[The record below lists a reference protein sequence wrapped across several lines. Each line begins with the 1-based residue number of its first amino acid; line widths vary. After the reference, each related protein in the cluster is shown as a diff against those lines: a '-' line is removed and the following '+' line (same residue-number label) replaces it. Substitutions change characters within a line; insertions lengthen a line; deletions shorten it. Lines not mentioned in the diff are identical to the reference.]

1 MSGVGEVRTVYR
13 TCPLCEA
20 TCGLELT
27 VRDGEVLRIRGDRDD
42 VFSRGFICPKG
53 SVLGQLHADPDRLRA
68 PLVLRNGRHEEV
80 SWGEAWRAVAEGLG
94 GAVARHGRERLA
106 VYLGNPNAHNL
117 SPLLYN
123 RTWVRALRTRQR
135 YSASSVDQLP
145 KQLAS
150 GWMFGSPTAVAV
162 PDLDRTDYL
171 LILGANPMASNGSL
185 CTAPDFPG
193 RLRAIRG
200 RGGRVV
206 VVDPARTRTAD
217 EADEWVPIRPGTDAL
232 LLAAI
237 VRELFVSGRADP
249 GDHLRA
255 HVSGMD
261 ELAVALAPF
270 GADAVSSATGVPGA
284 TIRRLAVEIAEAPS
298 AAVYG
303 RMGTTTVP
311 FGTTAS
317 WLVDVLNVVTGN
329 LDRAGGAMFP
339 LPATGGPTTRGGS
352 GRGEGFR
359 TGRSRSVVRGF
370 PEILGEYPAALMAEE
385 IEHGEGVRAL
395 VTVAGNPVLSTP
407 NGARLSAALGRLDF
421 MVSVDPY
428 LNETTRHADVILPP
442 PSHLERSHYD
452 LVFTGF
458 SVRNMANYSPPVFA
472 RAEGQPDEWE
482 ILLRIGAIVGGIDM
496 EPSAIDDAVVRGAVE
511 SMCGDATS
519 PVHGRNPDE
528 IVAALEPRRGPER
541 MLDLLL
547 RTGPYGDGFGAHP
560 GGLTLAELEAAPH
573 GVDLGPLMP
582 RMPGMLRT
590 QSGTIEL
597 APEQLL
603 ADLPRLYAL
612 IDAPV
617 PPLVLVGRRHLRSNN
632 SWMHNV
638 ASLVRGRPRCTLQV
652 HPDDAEACGVHD
664 GGTARVASRV
674 GEVLARVEVTDSVS
688 RGVVS
693 LPHGWGHDIDGV
705 RLGVARDFAGVNSNL
720 LTDEEQMDPLS
731 GNAVLNGIPVSV
743 VPAP

>member
-1 MSGVGEVRTVYR
+1 MVGVAEERTVYR

-27 VRDGEVLRIRGDRDD
+27 VRDGEVLRVRGDRDD

-68 PLVLRNGRHEEV
+68 PLVRRNGRHEV
-80 SWGEAWRAVAEGLG
+80 VTWDEAWRAVAEGLG
-94 GAVARHGRERLA
+94 GVVERHGRERLA

-145 KQLAS
+145 KQLSS
-150 GWMFGSPTAVAV
+150 GWMFGSPTSVAV

-193 RLRAIRG
+193 RLKAIRD

-206 VVDPARTRTAD
+206 VVDPARTRTAE
-217 EADEWVPIRPGTDAL
+217 EADEWVAIRPGTDAL

-237 VRELFVSGRADP
+237 AHELFVTGRADL
-249 GDHLRA
+249 GDHLRPY
-255 HVSGMD
+255 VSGM
-261 ELAVALAPF
+261 EVLAGALAPF
-270 GADAVSSATGVPGA
+270 EADAVSAATGVPAA
-284 TIRRLAVEIAEAPS
+284 TIRRLASELASAPS

-303 RMGTTTVP
+303 RMGTTTVS

-339 LPATGGPTTRGGS
+339 LPATGGPTSRGEA
-352 GRGEGFR
+352 GRGKGFR

-370 PEILGEYPAALMAEE
+370 PEILGEYPVALMAEE
-385 IEHGEGVRAL
+385 IEHSEGVRAL

-458 SVRNMANYSPPVFA
+458 SVRNTANYSPAVFE

-482 ILLRIGAIVGGIDM
+482 ILLRIGAIVGGIDL
-496 EPSAIDDAVVRGAVE
+496 EPAAIDDVVVRGAIE
-511 SMCGDATS
+511 SMCGDAS
-519 PVHGRNPDE
+519 SSVHGRSPDE

-547 RTGPYGDGFGAHP
+547 RTGPYGDGFGTRP
-560 GGLTLAELEAAPH
+560 RGLSLAALEEAPH
-573 GVDLGPLMP
+573 GVDLGPLQP

-590 QSGTIEL
+590 ASGTIEL

-652 HPDDAEACGVHD
+652 HPDDATKCGVHD

-693 LPHGWGHDIDGV
+693 LPHGWGHDVDGV
-705 RLGVARDFAGVNSNL
+705 RLGVAREFAGVNSNL

-731 GNAVLNGIPVSV
+731 GNAVLNGIPVTV
-743 VPAP
+743 APAR

>member
-1 MSGVGEVRTVYR
+1 MVGVGEARTVHR

-20 TCGLELT
+20 TCGLEIT
-27 VRDGEVLRIRGDRDD
+27 VRGGEVVRVRGDRDD
-42 VFSRGFICPKG
+42 VFSKGFICPKG
-53 SVLGQLHADPDRLRA
+53 SVLGHLHADPDRLRA
-68 PLVLRNGRHEEV
+68 PLVRRNGRHEEV
-80 SWGEAWRAVAEGLG
+80 SWDEAWRAVEEGLG
-94 GAVARHGRERLA
+94 GAIARHGRERLA

-145 KQLAS
+145 KQLSS
-150 GWMFGSPTAVAV
+150 GWMFGSPTSVAV
-162 PDLDRTDYL
+162 PDLDRTSYL

-193 RLRAIRG
+193 RLRAIRD
-200 RGGRVV
+200 RGGKVV
-206 VVDPARTRTAD
+206 VVDPVRTRTAD
-217 EADEWVPIRPGTDAL
+217 EADEWISVRPGADAL

-237 VRELFVSGRADP
+237 ARELIVTGRADP
-249 GDHLRA
+249 GDHLRR

-261 ELAVALAPF
+261 ALAVALAPF
-270 GADAVSSATGVPGA
+270 DAEAVSSATGVPTA
-284 TIRRLAVEIAEAPS
+284 TIRRLADELSAAPS

-303 RMGTTTVP
+303 RIGTTTVS

-339 LPATGGPTTRGGS
+339 LPATGGPTTRGAA

-359 TGRSRSVVRGF
+359 TGRSRTVVRGF
-370 PEILGEYPAALMAEE
+370 PEILGEFPAALMAEE
-385 IEHGEGVRAL
+385 IDHESGVRAL

-407 NGARLSAALGRLDF
+407 NGARLSAALGRLEF

-452 LVFTGF
+452 LVFTSF
-458 SVRNMANYSPPVFA
+458 SVRNVANYSPPVFP

-482 ILLRIGAIVGGIDM
+482 ILLRIGAIVGGIDL
-496 EPSAIDDAVVRGAVE
+496 EPDAIDDVVVRAAVE
-511 SMCGDATS
+511 SMCGDPSS
-519 PVHGRNPDE
+519 PVHGRDAAE

-547 RTGPYGDGFGAHP
+547 RTGPYGDGFGAVT
-560 GGLTLAELEAAPH
+560 GGLTLAALEASPH
-573 GVDLGPLMP
+573 GVDLGPLQP
-582 RMPGMLRT
+582 RMPDMLRT
-590 QSGTIEL
+590 ASGTIEL
-597 APEQLL
+597 APEPLL
-603 ADLPRLYAL
+603 ADLLRLRAL

-638 ASLVRGRPRCTLQV
+638 AALVRGRPRCTLQV
-652 HPDDAEACGVHD
+652 HPDDAASRGVRD
-664 GGTARVASRV
+664 GGTARVTSRV
-674 GEVLARVEVTDSVS
+674 GEVLARVEVTDAVS

-693 LPHGWGHDIDGV
+693 LPHGWGHDVDGV
-705 RLGVARDFAGVNSNL
+705 RLGVAREFAGVNANL

-731 GNAVLNGIPVSV
+731 GNAVLNGIPVTL
-743 VPAP
+743 VPAG

>member
-68 PLVLRNGRHEEV
+68 PLVRRNGRHEEV
-80 SWGEAWRAVAEGLG
+80 SWEEAWRAVAEGLG

-193 RLRAIRG
+193 RLKAIRG

-237 VRELFVSGRADP
+237 ARELFDTGRVDP
-249 GDHLRA
+249 GDHLRP
-255 HVSGMD
+255 HVSGLD
-261 ELAVALAPF
+261 DLAHALAPF
-270 GADAVSSATGVPGA
+270 DADAVSSATGVPAA
-284 TIRRLAVEIAEAPS
+284 TIRRLAGELAAAPS

-303 RMGTTTVP
+303 RMGTTTVS

-329 LDRAGGAMFP
+329 LDREGGAMFP
-339 LPATGGPTTRGGS
+339 LPATGGPTTRGAS

-385 IEHGEGVRAL
+385 IEHETGVRAL

-407 NGARLSAALGRLDF
+407 NGARLAGALGRLDF

-442 PSHLERSHYD
+442 PSQLERSHYD
-452 LVFTGF
+452 VVFTGF
-458 SVRNMANYSPPVFA
+458 SVRNTANYSPAVFE
-472 RAEGQPDEWE
+472 RAEDQPDEWE
-482 ILLRIGAIVGGIDM
+482 ILLRIGAIVGGIGM

-511 SMCGDATS
+511 SMCGDAES
-519 PVHGRNPDE
+519 PIHGRNPDE

-547 RTGPYGDGFGAHP
+547 RTGPYGDGFGALP

-573 GVDLGPLMP
+573 GVDLGPLQP

-597 APEQLL
+597 APPQLL
-603 ADLPRLYAL
+603 ADLPRLRAV
-612 IDAPV
+612 IDAPA
-617 PPLVLVGRRHLRSNN
+617 PPLVLIGRRHLRSNN
-632 SWMHNV
+632 SWMHNL

-652 HPDDAEACGVHD
+652 HPDDAAARGVRD

-674 GEVLARVEVTDSVS
+674 GEVVARVEVTDAVT

-693 LPHGWGHDIDGV
+693 LPHGWGHDVDGV
-705 RLGVARDFAGVNSNL
+705 RLGVAREFAGVNSNL

-731 GNAVLNGIPVSV
+731 GNAVLNGIPVTV
-743 VPAP
+743 AATD

>member
-1 MSGVGEVRTVYR
+1 MSGVGEARTVYR

-68 PLVLRNGRHEEV
+68 PLVRRDGRHEEV
-80 SWGEAWRAVAEGLG
+80 SWDEAWRAVAEGLG

-150 GWMFGSPTAVAV
+150 GWMYGSPTSVAV
-162 PDLDRTDYL
+162 PDLDRTDFL

-193 RLRAIRG
+193 RLRAIRE

-217 EADEWVPIRPGTDAL
+217 EADEWVAIRPGTDAL

-237 VRELFVSGRADP
+237 ARELFVTGRADP
-249 GDHLRA
+249 GDHLRS

-261 ELAVALAPF
+261 ELAGALAPF
-270 GADAVSSATGVPGA
+270 DADAVSPATGVPAA
-284 TIRRLAVEIAEAPS
+284 TIRRLAGELASAPT

-303 RMGTTTVP
+303 RMGTTTVS

-339 LPATGGPTTRGGS
+339 LPATGGPTTRGTS

-370 PEILGEYPAALMAEE
+370 PEVLGEYPAALMAEE
-385 IEHGEGVRAL
+385 IEHDAGVRAL

-458 SVRNMANYSPPVFA
+458 SVRNTANYSPPVFD
-472 RAEGQPDEWE
+472 RPEGQPDEWE
-482 ILLRIGAIVGGIDM
+482 ILLRIGAIVGGIDL
-496 EPSAIDDAVVRGAVE
+496 EPSAIDDVVARGAVE
-511 SMCGDATS
+511 SMCGDASS
-519 PVHGRNPDE
+519 PVHGRDPEE
-528 IVAALEPRRGPER
+528 IVAALAPRRGPER

-547 RTGPYGDGFGAHP
+547 RTGPYGDGFGSRP
-560 GGLTLAELEAAPH
+560 GGLTLAGLEASPH
-573 GVDLGPLMP
+573 GVDLGPLQP

-590 QSGTIEL
+590 PSGTIEL
-597 APEQLL
+597 APEPLT
-603 ADLPRLYAL
+603 ADLPRLRAL

-652 HPDDAEACGVHD
+652 HPDDAASCGVHD
-664 GGTARVASRV
+664 GGSARVASRV
-674 GEVLARVEVTDSVS
+674 GEVTARVEVTDSVS

-693 LPHGWGHDIDGV
+693 LPHGWGHDVDGV
-705 RLGVARDFAGVNSNL
+705 RLGVARGFAGVNSNL

-731 GNAVLNGIPVSV
+731 GNAVLNGIPVTV
-743 VPAP
+743 VPAG